1 VTDPPRL
8 SRQRVEAYVQ
18 RFASTRISVL
28 GDVMLDRYFWGDVDR
43 ISPEAPVPVVRVTS
57 RSARLGGAANVAANL
72 RALGVDVTITGVVG
86 DDREAAEV
94 RALLEELGIDD
105 GGLVEVR
112 GRETTEKVRIIARH
126 QQVVRA
132 DFESDGSLDEE
143 IRRRLLESVRTDA
156 ETCSALL
163 VSDYGKG
170 VLAEDLLKDAIAVWR
185 GNGKPVLVD
194 PHVGHFPWYRGATV
208 ITPNVKEAL
217 RGSLLPPGTK
227 DVSTDAAFQIRGE
240 LELDALLITRGER
253 GMSLY
258 YGDAANLREVHIP
271 TVAKEVYDVTGAG
284 DTVIGVLAAGLGA
297 GVDLED
303 AVVMA
308 NQAAG
313 EVVKEVGTSIVT
325 REMLLAA
332 FEPSVE
338 RDERRAASTE
348 DVSK

>member
-1 VTDPPRL
+1 MTDPPRL

-72 RALGVDVTITGVVG
+72 RALGADVTITGVVG

-94 RALLEELGIDD
+94 RALLEELGIEH

-143 IRRRLLESVRTDA
+143 IRHRLLESVRRDA

-170 VLAEDLLKDAIAVWR
+170 VLAEDLLKNAIAVWR

-227 DVSTDAAFQIRGE
+227 DVSTDAAFQIRRE

-258 YGDAANLREVHIP
+258 YGDAVNSREVHIP

-297 GVDLED
+297 GVGLED
-303 AVVMA
+303 AVVLA

-313 EVVKEVGTSIVT
+313 EVVKEVGTSVVT

-338 RDERRAASTE
+338 RAGRRAASTE